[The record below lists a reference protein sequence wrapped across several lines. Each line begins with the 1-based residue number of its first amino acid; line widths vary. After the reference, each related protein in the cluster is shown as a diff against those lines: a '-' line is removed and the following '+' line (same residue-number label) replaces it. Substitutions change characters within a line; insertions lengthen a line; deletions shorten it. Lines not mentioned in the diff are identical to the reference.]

1 MLWTDYLRETREN
14 AERYLIK
21 HWGTG
26 IPKEQ
31 RAKTPL
37 ALTTVADIMLELSTA
52 DEVTGMASKSYTK
65 DEERATENILGTPWV
80 HYCNL
85 AGVSHK
91 ELSNYTPEMIDC
103 TLRNL
108 AILFIGVPELIKE
121 LVINQKIK

>member
-14 AERYLIK
+14 AERYLIN

-52 DEVTGMASKSYTK
+52 DEVTGMASKSFTK
-65 DEERATENILGTPWV
+65 DEQKATENILGTPWV

-91 ELSNYTPEMIDC
+91 DLSDYTPEQIDS
-103 TLRNL
+103 TLRQL
-108 AILFIGVPELIKE
+108 AILFINVPELITE

>member
-1 MLWTDYLRETREN
+1 MQWSDYLKETRDN

-21 HWGTG
+21 HWGTKV
-26 IPKEQ
+26 PEEQ
-31 RAKTPL
+31 RAKIPL
-37 ALTTVADIMLELSTA
+37 DLTTVADIMVELSMA

-65 DEERATENILGTPWV
+65 DEEKAMENILGTPWV

-91 ELSNYTPEMIDC
+91 ELSDYTPEMIDC

-108 AILFIGVPELIKE
+108 AILFIDVPRLIKE
-121 LVINQKIK
+121 LIITQKIK